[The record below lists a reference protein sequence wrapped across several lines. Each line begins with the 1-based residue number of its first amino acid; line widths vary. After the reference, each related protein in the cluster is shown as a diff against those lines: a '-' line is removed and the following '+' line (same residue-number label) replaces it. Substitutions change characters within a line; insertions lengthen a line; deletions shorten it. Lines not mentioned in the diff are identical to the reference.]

1 MWKAEAKWENKCGK
15 RRQIGMINMESRRKW
30 DNKCG
35 KQRQSGIINVECG
48 GKVG

>member
-1 MWKAEAKWENKCGK
+1 VGQSLRQAEA
-15 RRQIGMINMESRRKW
+15 KW

-35 KQRQSGIINVECG
+35 KQRQSGIITVASR